1 MQTRTL
7 ARLESARP
15 VRFLQS
21 TSKMR
26 LVAGRAT
33 DCEEAILEVT
43 RQKGSI
49 LQVLARLSLGVQQS
63 LDSLDDFIAM
73 GEEEL
78 EQFDVGVE
86 RHLAN
91 FAHRRYCHPPLR
103 FSNGRIL
110 MNASTA
116 WILPS

>member
-1 MQTRTL
+1 M
-7 ARLESARP
+7 
-15 VRFLQS
+15 RFFQL
-21 TSKMR
+21 TFKMR
-26 LVAGRAT
+26 LLAGDAG
-33 DCEEAILEVT
+33 DCEKAILEVT
-43 RQKGSI
+43 RQERPVLQI
-49 LQVLARLSLGVQQS
+49 LDRLSLGVQQP